1 MTPSNR
7 ALSQDIGQHTTD
19 LALLRRQMS
28 DIITVLEIV
37 ETRLNKLERHGEAV
51 GKNVLTGLER
61 LNAGEE
67 ILDQLEHRLHAG
79 EKTVAEHTQLLDY
92 GGNVIDKHS
101 KHLFAGE
108 IRLDHLEGAV
118 ADALSTPLKEEYS
131 LSSDKVTEGTV
142 EPTLNTL
149 VFCSE
154 CGRRYADEGVNCYSD
169 DNHPGWSYC
178 YSDTT
183 EKTDEP
189 ETKYAPLPLPD
200 PSYYFS
206 LHTEKTD
213 EPEEPYYPHKDGEF
227 TVLGPEIFTDNGD
240 VLCWKGQNYI
250 KCADPVVPEE
260 PYYTTDMRP
269 NTSVWPKNDI
279 YGQMLQAWK
288 KLQTSSSAWDSTK
301 FQGFV
306 AGWYAAQDGGH
317 R

>member
-7 ALSQDIGQHTTD
+7 ALHQDIGQHTDD
-19 LALLRRQMS
+19 LALLRKQTK

-67 ILDQLEHRLHAG
+67 LLGQLEHRLHAG

-154 CGRRYADEGVNCYSD
+154 CGRRYADEGVSCYSD

-178 YSDTT
+178 YSDTI
-183 EKTDEP
+183 EKAE
-189 ETKYAPLPLPD
+189 
-200 PSYYFS
+200 
-206 LHTEKTD
+206 
-213 EPEEPYYPHKDGEF
+213 EPEEPYYPHRDGEF